1 MITIIQCKLH
11 QKKMTSNNFL
21 KAYSLYISNDYTI
34 INGNNLASGKK
45 INAQNIKQVLIM
57 EVGIVLNL

>member
-1 MITIIQCKLH
+1 
-11 QKKMTSNNFL
+11 MTSNNFL
-21 KAYSLYISNDYTI
+21 KAYSLYILNDYTI